1 MKSFRPALTLCLSF
15 LPARERR
22 GLGTK
27 WAPASR
33 EEYWKGMFPGWGR
46 VEPLGFPTTLGT
58 PAQSRWSTPPR
69 AQKKATAGEGE
80 DSSLAP
86 PPLGS

>member
-1 MKSFRPALTLCLSF
+1 MHLKIAFFRNEQILNKPF
-15 LPARERR
+15 EK
-22 GLGTK
+22 TK

-33 EEYWKGMFPGWGR
+33 EEYWRGMFPGWGR